1 MISYFIL
8 ETLFM
13 FDFLYFILGL
23 IQGLTEFLPISSSGH
38 LALIQAF
45 FSNVEKESLLV
56 EITAHLGSLFAIGV
70 YYRQSL
76 FLQIISFKK
85 ISLNRLYPLYI
96 LFISTLPAG
105 IVGLFLKKYIT
116 PLFSNTNTIA
126 YGFLFT
132 SFALIF
138 TYFFSKKNTPKK
150 NLLNWPT
157 PLGALFIGFAQAFAL
172 LPGVSR
178 SGFTITAG
186 ILMGLK
192 PKQSAFFSFCSVAPL
207 IFTAALLSFYK
218 LISHAE
224 RLTQSENLLNL
235 GVLLISSFFFGWL
248 GLNLVLRFLER
259 NKLHYFA
266 LYLIPLAGVLLI
278 RG

>member
-1 MISYFIL
+1 
-8 ETLFM
+8 M

-38 LALIQAF
+38 LALTQAF
-45 FSNVEKESLLV
+45 FSSVEKKSLLI

-70 YYRQSL
+70 YYRQCFCS
-76 FLQIISFKK
+76 QIKSFQKF
-85 ISLNRLYPLYI
+85 SLNQLYPLYI
-96 LFISTLPAG
+96 VFLSTLPAG
-105 IVGLFLKKYIT
+105 VAGLLLKEHIT
-116 PLFSNTNTIA
+116 LIFSNTRAIA

-132 SFALIF
+132 SLALVF
-138 TYFFSKKNTPKK
+138 THFFSKKNSIKTPH
-150 NLLNWPT
+150 NWPT
-157 PLGALFIGFAQAFAL
+157 PLEALFIGFAQAFAL

-178 SGFTITAG
+178 AGLTIAAG
-186 ILMGLK
+186 VLTGLK

-207 IFTAALLSFYK
+207 IFTATLLSCYK

-224 RLTQSENLLNL
+224 RLTQSESPLNL

-248 GLNLVLRFLER
+248 GLSLVIKFLER

-266 LYLIPLAGVLLI
+266 LYLVPLASLLLI